1 MDLFTKV
8 FNSITS
14 LFRER
19 ENIRFLIGCNGQ
31 KQDFVMDFNEKND
44 YYLSLRLT
52 FYLIW
57 NQQRSLNSSSR
68 TLICDLSILVHQQ
81 SFSLQWN
88 ASMASLQIFHYKF
101 VQN

>member
-44 YYLSLRLT
+44 YYLSL
-52 FYLIW
+52 
-57 NQQRSLNSSSR
+57 SG
-68 TLICDLSILVHQQ
+68 
-81 SFSLQWN
+81 
-88 ASMASLQIFHYKF
+88 
-101 VQN
+101 